1 VSEPAATRPLVALP
15 APPELPVPCLAL
27 VTDRHQAQGRP
38 LAAVVAAA
46 LDGGVNLVQLR
57 EKDLSARELWA
68 LAIRLRELTEGRA
81 LFLVN
86 DRLDVALAAG
96 ADGAHLAGH
105 SLPPAAARAALGP
118 ERLIGCSVH
127 DAAEAEAAARG
138 GADYLLV
145 GTLYPS
151 RSHPGQAGA
160 GPALVEGLRP
170 LVDVPLVG
178 IGGITARTAREV
190 LVAGAR
196 GVAVISAIMAAP
208 DPAAAAAKLRDAL
221 RTVEPLRRPGRPPQP
236 PNIGGSPGTKAPTD
250 ARSVGMASPSQPPNP
265 GGSQGAAGA
274 HPRMGAADG
283 PGR

>member
-1 VSEPAATRPLVALP
+1 VIGTERRDIATAATAW
-15 APPELPVPCLAL
+15 PELPVPCLAL
-27 VTDRHQAQGRP
+27 VTDRHATQGRP
-38 LAAVVAAA
+38 LDTVVAAA

-81 LFLVN
+81 LLLVN

-96 ADGAHLAGH
+96 ADGVQLAGH

-118 ERLIGCSVH
+118 QRLIGCSVH
-127 DAAEAEAAARG
+127 DATEAEAAARG
-138 GADYLLV
+138 GADFLLV

-160 GPALVEGLRP
+160 GPALIEEVRGA
-170 LVDVPLVG
+170 VDLPLVG
-178 IGGITARTAREV
+178 IGGISALTARGV
-190 LVAGAR
+190 LMAGAR

-221 RTVEPLRRPGRPPQP
+221 RTVEPLRRGPPRPRRAERSPV
-236 PNIGGSPGTKAPTD
+236 GG
-250 ARSVGMASPSQPPNP
+250 
-265 GGSQGAAGA
+265 
-274 HPRMGAADG
+274 
-283 PGR
+283 

>member
-1 VSEPAATRPLVALP
+1 MTAGEPRRSADSALALP
-15 APPELPVPCLAL
+15 IPCLAL
-27 VTDRHQAQGRP
+27 VTDRHAAQGRP
-38 LAAVVAAA
+38 LDLVVAAA

-96 ADGAHLAGH
+96 ADGVHLAGH

-118 ERLIGCSVH
+118 ERLVGCSVH
-127 DAAEAEAAARG
+127 DAAEAEEAARG
-138 GADYLLV
+138 GADYLFV

-151 RSHPGQAGA
+151 RSHPGQAAA
-160 GPALVEGLRP
+160 GPTLVEELRGT
-170 LVDVPLVG
+170 VDVPLIG

-190 LVAGAR
+190 LMAGAR

-221 RTVEPLRRPGRPPQP
+221 RTVEPLRHRPARPPL
-236 PNIGGSPGTKAPTD
+236 
-250 ARSVGMASPSQPPNP
+250 V
-265 GGSQGAAGA
+265 QGA
-274 HPRMGAADG
+274 
-283 PGR
+283 

>member
-1 VSEPAATRPLVALP
+1 VSGSASKPGAEPAGSRPEPPPGAD
-15 APPELPVPCLAL
+15 AAASRPELPVPCLAL
-27 VTDRHQAQGRP
+27 VTDRHAAQGRA
-38 LAAVVAAA
+38 LDAVVAAA

-96 ADGAHLAGH
+96 ADGVHLAGH
-105 SLPPAAARAALGP
+105 SLPPAAARAILGP
-118 ERLIGCSVH
+118 DRLIGCSVH
-127 DAAEAEAAARG
+127 GVAQADAAARG
-138 GADYLLV
+138 GADYLFV

-151 RSHPGQAGA
+151 RSHPGQVAA
-160 GPALVEGLRP
+160 GPHLVEELRET
-170 LVDVPLVG
+170 VDLPLVG

-190 LVAGAR
+190 LMAGAR

-221 RTVEPLRRPGRPPQP
+221 RTVEPLRPVPARPR
-236 PNIGGSPGTKAPTD
+236 STD
-250 ARSVGMASPSQPPNP
+250 AARG
-265 GGSQGAAGA
+265 
-274 HPRMGAADG
+274 
-283 PGR
+283 

>member
-1 VSEPAATRPLVALP
+1 VNDPQPRRAADVVSLR
-15 APPELPVPCLAL
+15 PELPIPCLAL
-27 VTDRHQAQGRP
+27 VTDRHATQGRP
-38 LAAVVAAA
+38 LDAVVAAA

-68 LAIRLRELTEGRA
+68 LAIRLRELAEGRA

-96 ADGAHLAGH
+96 ADGVHLAGH
-105 SLPPAAARAALGP
+105 SLPPAAARAALGA
-118 ERLIGCSVH
+118 EALVGCSVH

-151 RSHPGQAGA
+151 RSHPGQAAA
-160 GPALVEGLRP
+160 GPRLVEELRET
-170 LVDVPLVG
+170 VDLPLVG

-190 LVAGAR
+190 LMAGAR

-208 DPAAAAAKLRDAL
+208 DPAAAAARLRDAL
-221 RTVEPLRRPGRPPQP
+221 RTVEPLPRGRPG
-236 PNIGGSPGTKAPTD
+236 SPIL
-250 ARSVGMASPSQPPNP
+250 RR
-265 GGSQGAAGA
+265 A
-274 HPRMGAADG
+274 H
-283 PGR
+283 